1 MRMVKRYLT
10 MAAAFLTALASWAAP
25 TGEPAITFQSTAYA
39 EIGESNL
46 CSILLGTIN
55 TADYTVVDASGE
67 RTLTVVPATFDAS
80 SGNFYG
86 TWTQIKVPES
96 GEVRIYGDPA
106 NIDVIVAEG
115 LYVTSVDMPAVT
127 NLDIL
132 QLQHNALQQLDL
144 TPYTKLRA
152 IYLSDN
158 PFTAETPL
166 KIGAPKPDL
175 QILEIDIVDHLDQ
188 SFNLSDYPSLVVF
201 DGYHNTDL
209 RNVDPTGCPL
219 LQSLSVELTPC
230 ASLDVSKN
238 PLLQTL
244 NISESR
250 ITSIDISGNPK
261 LTSFYASHESGFVN
275 TGYRLKSVDLSKNPE
290 LTRLNVSGNYLGT
303 LDLSANKKLQSLI
316 TKRNGLKS
324 LDLSQNL
331 NLFSVNVM
339 DNDMDFATLPYPD
352 VNWVEYFY
360 RQNALPVAK
369 SIKEG
374 TTIDLAAR
382 VLRPNTQTIARV
394 WKMNY
399 GGEDEVLDESLYS
412 YADGKVTFPKA
423 LTDSVYV
430 EFANSLLD
438 EYNLKTTP
446 FMVKTADDF
455 GKPSRILSFTS
466 SGSGNVSFGVGMQGA
481 APESPKTFFVDFG
494 DGVLKEYR
502 ATTASGTSATPA
514 VTGLP
519 TGQVSIYIPE
529 NDVLSALYINGMPL
543 AAVDLSAATELTEL
557 TLTDCGLYDVDL
569 RYNRCLKRLDLT
581 GNNLTTL
588 DLQGIHGDY
597 EKNVLTDIRAAR
609 NKIATFHS
617 IATRATE
624 VLDLSDN
631 LLTEIFLNDYDNL
644 QQLDLSGNL
653 LTEIDLTYMLAAT
666 RIDLSGNSLTKF
678 TPCPTHV
685 SDYLDVSDNVL
696 RYGTLPLPS
705 NMGATYIYSPQKP
718 IGIAE
723 KAPIVN
729 LSEYAV
735 TAGGNPTLFTWKKA
749 DGTLL
754 VKDTDYTEK
763 DGSTSFLRDDLG
775 QVYCELTNASFP
787 AMTADNVLRTT
798 MTTVTG
804 RPTQVVASFK
814 TVRFTDKQPSIIFAA
829 TEPTQVYI
837 DWKGDGSELIGYNVG
852 TTFIEYPIKSIFPDA
867 QVKIYATDEKTVKSI
882 NVFSIYNLILDDVDL
897 TPLTGAY
904 SINLGAAGL
913 DQSRLKLPVCPGLG
927 ELNLSDNNF
936 TSYPYGKDYPNLAML
951 DMSGNLLES
960 FDFKE
965 IPNTGYV
972 VLSDNKLTKLDIDSS
987 NAYSVLAE
995 CNMID
1000 EVTFTNAPMLEQ
1012 LVLHTNNLDHI
1023 DIRPV
1028 QNTLNALSLVNNRFT
1043 FATLPLQA
1051 DFPRLDVYYYGNQ
1064 APMDVQCIDGKVD
1077 LSSQAVIDDIA
1088 TSYTWYAG
1096 VPEYDAETGQITGN
1110 LLTEG
1115 TDYEIEGGVTTF
1127 LKQPEDQVI
1136 CMMANDSFP
1145 NLSLITSLIDVRL
1158 SGVAGIEADADKA
1171 VEVYTIDGILVAKG
1185 RLSEVTPDLAPG
1197 LYVAGGRKILV
1208 K

>member
-10 MAAAFLTALASWAAP
+10 AAAVCLTALASWAAP
-25 TGEPAITFQSTAYA
+25 TGEPAITFQSSAYT
-39 EIGESNL
+39 EIGPSNL
-46 CSILLGTIN
+46 SSFLLGSIKE
-55 TADYTVVDASGE
+55 AEYTVVDASGE
-67 RTLTVVPATFDAS
+67 RTISVVPATFDAS
-80 SGNFYG
+80 SGNFDG

-96 GEVRIYGDPA
+96 GVVKVYGDPA

-115 LYVTSVDMPAVT
+115 LYITSVDMPAVT

-132 QLQHNALQQLDL
+132 QLQHNALQKLDL

-188 SFNLSDYPSLVVF
+188 SFNLSDYPALVVF
-201 DGYHNTDL
+201 DGYHNMDL
-209 RNVDPTGCPL
+209 RNVDPTGCPN

-238 PLLQTL
+238 PLLQSL

-250 ITSIDISGNPK
+250 ITSIDISKNPK
-261 LTSFYASHESGFVN
+261 LMSFYASHESGSVN
-275 TGYRLKSVDLSKNPE
+275 TDYRLKSVDVSNNPE
-290 LTRLNVSGNYLGT
+290 LVRLNVSGNYLGT
-303 LDLSANKKLQSLI
+303 LNLSANTKLQSLL
-316 TKRNGLKS
+316 TKRNGLKA
-324 LDLSQNL
+324 LDLSKNL
-331 NLFSVNVM
+331 DLISVNVM

-360 RQNALPVAK
+360 RQNALPVAR

-374 TTIDLAAR
+374 STIDLAAR

-394 WKMNY
+394 WKLNY

-412 YADGKVTFPKA
+412 YADGKVTFSKA
-423 LTDSVYV
+423 LADSVYV
-430 EFANSLLD
+430 EFANSLLN

-466 SGSGNVSFGVGMQGA
+466 SGSGNISFGVGIQGA
-481 APESPKTFFVDFG
+481 TAESPKTFFVDFG
-494 DGVLKEYR
+494 DGVLKEYS

-569 RYNRCLKRLDLT
+569 RYNRCLKHLDLT

-588 DLQGIHGDY
+588 DLQGIYGDY

-644 QQLDLSGNL
+644 QQLDLSGNN
-653 LTEIDLTYMLAAT
+653 LTDVDLSYMTSAA
-666 RIDLSGNSLTKF
+666 RIDLSDNSLAKF

-685 SDYLDVSDNVL
+685 PDYLDVSGNVL

-705 NMGATYIYSPQKP
+705 DMGATYVYAPQQP
-718 IGIAE
+718 IEIAL

-729 LSEYAV
+729 LAAYAV

-749 DGTLL
+749 DGTVL
-754 VKDTDYTEK
+754 VKGTDYTEK
-763 DGSTSFLRDDLG
+763 DGLTSFLRDDLG

-787 AMTADNVLRTT
+787 AMTADKALRTT
-798 MTTVTG
+798 VTTVTG

-814 TVRFTDKQPSIIFAA
+814 TVKFTEKQPSIIFAA

-837 DWKGDGSELIGYNVG
+837 DWKGDGSELVGYNVG
-852 TTFIEYPIKSIFPDA
+852 TTYIEYPIESIYPDA
-867 QVKIYATDEKTVKSI
+867 QVKIYAMDEKTVKSI
-882 NVFSIYNLILDDVDL
+882 NVFSIYNLILDNVDL

-904 SINLGAAGL
+904 SINLGATGL
-913 DQSRLKLPVCPGLG
+913 DQSKLKLPVCPGLG
-927 ELNLSDNNF
+927 ELNLSGNNF
-936 TSYPYGKDYPNLAML
+936 TSYPYGEDYPNLAML
-951 DMSGNLLES
+951 NLSDNLLET
-960 FDFKE
+960 FDFKQ

-987 NAYSVLAE
+987 TAYSVLAE
-995 CNMID
+995 CNRID
-1000 EVTFTNAPMLEQ
+1000 EVTFTNAPVLEQ
-1012 LVLHTNNLDHI
+1012 LVLHSNNLDHI
-1023 DIRPV
+1023 DISPV
-1028 QNTLNALSLVNNRFT
+1028 QNTLNALSLVSNRFT

-1051 DFPRLDVYYYGNQ
+1051 DFPRLRVYYYGNQ
-1064 APMDVQCIDGKVD
+1064 APMDVKCVDGKVD

-1096 VPEYDAETGQITGN
+1096 LPEYDAETGQIIGN
-1110 LLTEG
+1110 LLAEG

-1136 CMMANDSFP
+1136 CMMTNDSFP
-1145 NLSLITSLIDVRL
+1145 NLSLITNLIDVRL
-1158 SGVAGIEADADKA
+1158 SGVADIEADADKA

-1185 RLSEVTPDLAPG
+1185 RLSEVTPNLAPG
-1197 LYVAGGRKILV
+1197 LYIAGGRKILV

>member
-10 MAAAFLTALASWAAP
+10 TAVTCLAALASWAAP
-25 TGEPAITFQSTAYA
+25 TGEPAITFQSSAYT
-39 EIGESNL
+39 EIGPSNL
-46 CSILLGTIN
+46 SSLLLGSIKEGE
-55 TADYTVVDASGE
+55 YTVVDAFGE
-67 RTLTVVPATFDAS
+67 RTISVVPATFNAAS
-80 SGNFYG
+80 ADFDG
-86 TWTQIKVPES
+86 TWTKIKVPES
-96 GEVRIYGDPA
+96 GVVKVYGDPA

-115 LYVTSVDMPAVT
+115 LYITSVDMPAVT

-132 QLQHNALQQLDL
+132 QLQHNALQKLDL

-175 QILEIDIVDHLDQ
+175 QILEIDIIDHLDQ
-188 SFNLSDYPSLVVF
+188 SFNLSDYPALVVF
-201 DGYHNTDL
+201 DGYHNMDL
-209 RNVDPTGCPL
+209 RNVDPTGCPN

-238 PLLQTL
+238 PLLQSL

-250 ITSIDISGNPK
+250 ITSIDISKNPK
-261 LTSFYASHESGFVN
+261 LMSFYASHESGTVN
-275 TGYRLKSVDLSKNPE
+275 TGYRLKSVDVSNNPE
-290 LTRLNVSGNYLGT
+290 LVRLNVSGNYLGT
-303 LDLSANKKLQSLI
+303 LNISANTKLQSLL
-316 TKRNGLKS
+316 TKRNGLKA
-324 LDLSQNL
+324 LDLSKNL
-331 NLFSVNVM
+331 DLFSVNVM

-360 RQNALPVAK
+360 RQNALPVAR

-374 TTIDLAAR
+374 STIDLAAR

-399 GGEDEVLDESLYS
+399 GGEEEVLDESLYS
-412 YADGKVTFPKA
+412 YADGKVTFSKA
-423 LTDSVYV
+423 LADSVYV
-430 EFANSLLD
+430 EFANSLLN

-466 SGSGNVSFGVGMQGA
+466 SGSGNISFGVGIQGA
-481 APESPKTFFVDFG
+481 TAESPKTFFVDFG
-494 DGVLKEYR
+494 DGVLKEYST
-502 ATTASGTSATPA
+502 TTASGTSATPA

-529 NDVLSALYINGMPL
+529 NDVLSAFYINGMPL

-588 DLQGIHGDY
+588 DLQGIYGDY

-609 NKIATFHS
+609 NKIASFHS

-624 VLDLSDN
+624 LLDLSDN
-631 LLTEIFLNDYDNL
+631 QLTELTLKDYDNL
-644 QQLDLSGNL
+644 QQLDLSGNN
-653 LTEIDLTYMLAAT
+653 LTDVDLSYMTAAA
-666 RIDLSGNSLTKF
+666 RIDLSDNSLAKF

-685 SDYLDVSDNVL
+685 PDYLDVSGNVL

-705 NMGATYIYSPQKP
+705 DMGATYVYAPQQP
-718 IGIAE
+718 IEIAL

-729 LSEYAV
+729 LSAYAV
-735 TAGGNPTLFTWKKA
+735 TAGGNPTMFTWKKA
-749 DGTLL
+749 DGTVL
-754 VKDTDYTEK
+754 VKGTDYTEK
-763 DGSTSFLRDDLG
+763 DGLTSFLHDDLG

-787 AMTADNVLRTT
+787 AMTADNALRTT
-798 MTTVTG
+798 VTTVTG

-814 TVRFTDKQPSIIFAA
+814 TVKFTEKQPSIIFAA

-837 DWKGDGSELIGYNVG
+837 DWKGDGSELVGYNVG
-852 TTFIEYPIKSIFPDA
+852 TTYIEYPIESIMPDA
-867 QVKIYATDEKTVKSI
+867 QVKIYAMDEKTVKSI
-882 NVFSIYNLILDDVDL
+882 NVFSIYNLILDNVDL

-904 SINLGAAGL
+904 SINLGATGL
-913 DQSRLKLPVCPGLG
+913 DQSKLKLPVCPGLG
-927 ELNLSDNNF
+927 ELNLSNNNF
-936 TSYPYGKDYPNLAML
+936 TSFPYGEDYPNLVML
-951 DMSGNLLES
+951 NMSGNQLES
-960 FDFKE
+960 FDFKQ

-995 CNMID
+995 CNRID
-1000 EVTFTNAPMLEQ
+1000 EVTFTNAPVLEQ
-1012 LVLHTNNLDHI
+1012 LVLHSNNLDHI

-1028 QNTLNALSLVNNRFT
+1028 QNTLNALSLVSNRFT

-1051 DFPRLDVYYYGNQ
+1051 DFPRLRVYYYGNQ
-1064 APMDVQCIDGKVD
+1064 APMDVKCIDGTVD

-1096 VPEYDAETGQITGN
+1096 LPEYDAETGQIIGN
-1110 LLTEG
+1110 LLAEG

-1136 CMMANDSFP
+1136 CMMTNDSFP
-1145 NLSLITSLIDVRL
+1145 NLSLITNLIDVRL
-1158 SGVAGIEADADKA
+1158 SGVADIEADADKA

-1185 RLSEVTPDLAPG
+1185 RLSEVTPNLAPG
-1197 LYVAGGRKILV
+1197 LYIAGGRKILV